1 MIKLLDCTL
10 RDGGYYNNWD
20 FSEELVADYLEAMSA
35 LKIDY
40 VEIGLRS
47 LKNEGFKGACAYSS
61 DSFINKLSVPLYLKD
76 KIGVMVN
83 GSELIDTDPSSTDES
98 QQSFLVNVLNKLFP
112 PSTKSAVSL
121 VRIACHIHE
130 FYKCLPASIW
140 LKEHGYQVGFN
151 LMQIADR
158 SDHEIEGIAV
168 EASKFPIDV
177 LYFADSLGSLSPNGV
192 TRIIKSLQ
200 RGWSGQIGIHTHD
213 NMNQALANSV
223 QAVNSG
229 VTWVDGTVTGMG
241 RGPGNVQTEYL
252 VLALHERV
260 GNKSKSTKL
269 LEVIRKYF
277 DPLKS
282 KFGWG
287 TNPYYYLA
295 GKFGIHPSFIQE
307 MLTDK
312 RFNEEDIL
320 SVIEYLKHKDG
331 TKFSLSALESARNF
345 YSSTAKGNW
354 KPKNLIE
361 GMDVLILGTGPSVLK
376 YQYEIEEY
384 IKLNRPFVIALNAK
398 KSISNELID
407 IRAACHPVRLLAD
420 VDEHNKI
427 NEPLITPYSMLPK
440 NLQGD
445 MSNKNVYDFG
455 LSIESGEFEFHE
467 TFCKS
472 PSSLV
477 LAYALSIASSGK
489 AKKIFLAG
497 FDGYGADDPRRK
509 EMDELFKSYDSAE
522 GSINVTSITPSRYE
536 IEIKSIFSLLG
547 YL

>member
-20 FSEELVADYLEAMSA
+20 FSEVLVNDYLEAMSA

-47 LKNEGFKGACAYSS
+47 LKNEGFRGACAYST

-83 GSELIDTDPSSTDES
+83 GAELIEADPSSTDES
-98 QQSFLVNVLNKLFP
+98 QQFFLVNVLNKLFP
-112 PSTKSAVSL
+112 SSTESAVSL

-140 LKEHGYQVGFN
+140 LKERGYKVGFN

-158 SDHEIEGIAV
+158 DDLEIEEIAS

-177 LYFADSLGSLSPNGV
+177 LYFADSLGSLSPDGV
-192 TRIIKSLQ
+192 TRIIESLKS
-200 RGWSGQIGIHTHD
+200 GWSGQLGIHTHD

-252 VLALHERV
+252 VLALDKWV
-260 GNKSKSTKL
+260 NNKSKSTKL

-307 MLTDK
+307 MLSDK

-320 SVIEYLKHKDG
+320 SVIEYLKNKDG
-331 TKFSLSALESARNF
+331 TKFSLGTLESARNF
-345 YSSTAKGNW
+345 YSSAGVGNW
-354 KPKNLIE
+354 KPKDLIYSK
-361 GMDVLILGTGPSVLK
+361 DVLILGTGPSVLK
-376 YQYEIEEY
+376 YQFEIEEY
-384 IKLNRPFVIALNAK
+384 IKVNRPFVIALNAK
-398 KSISNELID
+398 KSISSELID

-427 NEPLITPYSMLPK
+427 NEPLVTPYSMLPK
-440 NLQGD
+440 NLQED
-445 MSNKNVYDFG
+445 MSRKNVYDFG
-455 LSIESGEFEFHE
+455 LSIDSGEFEFHE
-467 TFCKS
+467 KFCKS

-489 AKKIFLAG
+489 AKEIFLAG

-509 EMDELFKSYDSAE
+509 EMDELFKLYDNTE
-522 GSINVTSITPSRYE
+522 GSIHVSSITPSRYE

-547 YL
+547 Y